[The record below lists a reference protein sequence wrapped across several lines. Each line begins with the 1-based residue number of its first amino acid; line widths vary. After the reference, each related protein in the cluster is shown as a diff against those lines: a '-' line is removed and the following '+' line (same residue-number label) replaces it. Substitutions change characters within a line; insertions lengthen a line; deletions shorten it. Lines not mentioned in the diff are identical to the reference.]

1 MGSGVPR
8 GRSVAGSPSATGA
21 GATAGSPRVAL
32 RPPLLLLLLLL
43 LSLLG
48 GAATAQPVS
57 REESREL
64 RDEASSLL
72 SAK

>member
-1 MGSGVPR
+1 MTRKDDREREGKAITLVP
-8 GRSVAGSPSATGA
+8 